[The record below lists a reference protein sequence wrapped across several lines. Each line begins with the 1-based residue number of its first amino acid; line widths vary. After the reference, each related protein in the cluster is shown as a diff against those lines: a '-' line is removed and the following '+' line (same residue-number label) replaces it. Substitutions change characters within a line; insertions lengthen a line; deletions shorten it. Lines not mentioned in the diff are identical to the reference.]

1 MLPADQL
8 GFLRL
13 VFLKQVELNRKIG
26 HDLLKI
32 RENIFEREKFTKEYV
47 LAMHCELTEF
57 LDWTNFKIWKKTR
70 HVYDDQRLKEL
81 RIELVDLFHFLVN
94 LMILWDITPEML
106 EEIFLE
112 KNAENHNRQDR
123 GY

>member
-1 MLPADQL
+1 L

-13 VFLKQVELNRKIG
+13 VFNKQIALNKKIG
-26 HDLLKI
+26 FDLLKI
-32 RENIFEREKFTKEYV
+32 REDQFEREKFTKEYV

-57 LDWTNFKIWKKTR
+57 SDWTNFKIWRKTR

-81 RIELVDLFHFLVN
+81 RIELIDLLHFLIN
-94 LMILWDITPEML
+94 LMILWEMTPEML

-112 KNAENHNRQDR
+112 KNAENHNRQER